1 MKLANKYA
9 SFFAGLTLAATFV
22 GCGEPAK
29 DEPMKPATDPMKA
42 ADTAPPAVTPGI
54 ETPKVEMPPT
64 PPPVEAPKVEAAV
77 PTPPPADAPKVE
89 APKVEAP
96 KA

>member
-29 DEPMKPATDPMKA
+29 DEPMKPATDPMKP

-54 ETPKVEMPPT
+54 GCTTALTSSPRSSLGTPNT
-64 PPPVEAPKVEAAV
+64 AASATFGWV
-77 PTPPPADAPKVE
+77 MSRFSHSCG
-89 APKVEAP
+89 
-96 KA
+96 